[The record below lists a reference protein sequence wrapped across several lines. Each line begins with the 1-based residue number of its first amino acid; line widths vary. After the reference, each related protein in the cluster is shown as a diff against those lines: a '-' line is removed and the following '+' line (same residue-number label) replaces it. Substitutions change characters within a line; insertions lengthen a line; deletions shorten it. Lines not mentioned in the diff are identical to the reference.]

1 MPRGALNVL
10 IVHGIGGYP
19 NAFPD
24 EFRKELLGR
33 ISTAVEDL
41 VRRYRLPAAL
51 PSDTVNIIP
60 GRWGSVTEALQEE
73 VERRIFREKVDFLRW
88 FGMRIM
94 GDVVA
99 YRGPAVYEEVHRAL
113 AEDLRNG
120 IQPESG
126 HLTVVAHSLGAVV
139 ASDFLYDHTLKIGR
153 PLADTFGVAFSNF
166 FTFGSP
172 LVLYAMQSPA
182 EGALKLPTASCGES
196 SMRDEHT
203 RDPVRPHPAPRG
215 GEGGR
220 CAFDAGRVLDRFD
233 RPVRVESPTGVWMNV
248 FDDADIIG
256 YPIRAINQAHTEA
269 VTADVCTGVGT
280 FLSRGNPLSH
290 GRYWSDRRVVQL
302 IAEKLAID
310 LAELHMGLE
319 GPNLR
324 QAVADY
330 VARSASPSPWRPTA
344 KPRGEQVMSRLAR
357 FAMG

>member
-1 MPRGALNVL
+1 MPRSALNVL

-19 NAFPD
+19 NAFPQ
-24 EFRKELLGR
+24 EFQQELLGH
-33 ISTAVEDL
+33 IPIVVEDL
-41 VRRYRLPAAL
+41 ARRYRLSAAP
-51 PSDTVNIIP
+51 PSDGVNIIP
-60 GRWGSVTEALQEE
+60 GRWGAVMEALQEE
-73 VERRIFREKVDFLRW
+73 VERRIFRDKVDFLRW

-99 YRGPAVYEEVHRAL
+99 YRGPAVYQAVHRAL

-120 IQPESG
+120 VRPESG

-153 PLADTFGVAFSNF
+153 PFADSFGVAFSNF
-166 FTFGSP
+166 FTLGSP
-172 LVLYAMQSPA
+172 LVLYAMQSP
-182 EGALKLPTASCGES
+182 
-196 SMRDEHT
+196 
-203 RDPVRPHPAPRG
+203 
-215 GEGGR
+215 GEG
-220 CAFDAGRVLDRFD
+220 AFDAGGVLDRFD
-233 RPVRVESPTGVWMNV
+233 RPVRVESPTGVWINV

-256 YPIRAINQAHTEA
+256 YPIRAINRAHTEA

-290 GRYWSDRRVVQL
+290 GRYWSDRRVTQL

-330 VARSASPSPWRPTA
+330 VTRSASPSPYGLTA

>member
-24 EFRKELLGR
+24 EFRQELLGR

-41 VRRYRLPAAL
+41 ARRYRLPAAL

-60 GRWGSVTEALQEE
+60 GRWGPVTEAIQEE
-73 VERRIFREKVDFLRW
+73 LERRIFRNKVDFLRW

-99 YRGPAVYEEVHRAL
+99 YRGPAVYQEVHRAL
-113 AEDLRNG
+113 EEDLRSG
-120 IQPESG
+120 VRPESG

-153 PLADTFGVAFSNF
+153 PLADTFGVGFSNF
-166 FTFGSP
+166 FTLGSP
-172 LVLYAMQSPA
+172 LVLYAMQSP
-182 EGALKLPTASCGES
+182 GE
-196 SMRDEHT
+196 E
-203 RDPVRPHPAPRG
+203 P
-215 GEGGR
+215 
-220 CAFDAGRVLDRFD
+220 FDAGRVLDRFD

-290 GRYWSDRRVVQL
+290 GRYWSDRRVTEL
-302 IAEKLAID
+302 IADKLAID

-319 GPNLR
+319 GPDLR

-330 VARSASPSPWRPTA
+330 RTRSASPSPSGSAA

>member
-1 MPRGALNVL
+1 MPRSALNVL

-19 NAFPD
+19 NAFPQ
-24 EFRKELLGR
+24 EFQQELLGR
-33 ISTAVEDL
+33 IPIAVEDL
-41 VRRYRLPAAL
+41 ARRYRLSAAP
-51 PSDTVNIIP
+51 PSDGVNIIP
-60 GRWGSVTEALQEE
+60 GRWGPVTEAIQEE
-73 VERRIFREKVDFLRW
+73 LERRIFRDKVDFLRW

-99 YRGPAVYEEVHRAL
+99 YRGPAVYQAVHRAL

-120 IQPESG
+120 VRPESG

-139 ASDFLYDHTLKIGR
+139 ASDFFYDHTLKIGR
-153 PLADTFGVAFSNF
+153 PLADSFGVAFSNF
-166 FTFGSP
+166 FTLGSP
-172 LVLYAMQSPA
+172 LVLYAMQ
-182 EGALKLPTASCGES
+182 
-196 SMRDEHT
+196 
-203 RDPVRPHPAPRG
+203 AP
-215 GEGGR
+215 GEG
-220 CAFDAGRVLDRFD
+220 AFDAGRVLDRFD

-290 GRYWSDRRVVQL
+290 GRYWSDRRVTQL

-310 LAELHMGLE
+310 VAELHMGLE

-330 VARSASPSPWRPTA
+330 VTRSASPSPCGPTA

>member
-19 NAFPD
+19 NAFPQ
-24 EFRKELLGR
+24 EFQQELLGR
-33 ISTAVEDL
+33 IPTAVEDL
-41 VRRYRLPAAL
+41 ARRYRLSAAP
-51 PSDTVNIIP
+51 PSDLVNIIP
-60 GRWGSVTEALQEE
+60 GRWGPVTEAIQEE
-73 VERRIFREKVDFLRW
+73 LERRIFRDKVDFLRW

-113 AEDLRNG
+113 EEDLRSG
-120 IQPESG
+120 VRPESG

-153 PLADTFGVAFSNF
+153 LLADTFGVGFSNF
-166 FTFGSP
+166 FTLVSP
-172 LVLYAMQSPA
+172 LVLYAMQSP
-182 EGALKLPTASCGES
+182 
-196 SMRDEHT
+196 
-203 RDPVRPHPAPRG
+203 
-215 GEGGR
+215 GEG
-220 CAFDAGRVLDRFD
+220 AFDAGRVLDRFD

-310 LAELHMGLE
+310 LAEFHMGLE

-330 VARSASPSPWRPTA
+330 VARSASPSPDGPTA

>member
-1 MPRGALNVL
+1 VPRSALNVL

-24 EFRKELLGR
+24 EFRQELLGC

-60 GRWGSVTEALQEE
+60 GQWGPVTEAIQEE
-73 VERRIFREKVDFLRW
+73 LERRIFRSKVDFLRW

-99 YRGPAVYEEVHRAL
+99 YRGAAVYEEVHRAL
-113 AEDLRNG
+113 EEDLRSG
-120 IQPESG
+120 VRPESG

-153 PLADTFGVAFSNF
+153 PLKDTFGVGFSNF
-166 FTFGSP
+166 FTLGSP
-172 LVLYAMQSPA
+172 LVLYAMQSP
-182 EGALKLPTASCGES
+182 
-196 SMRDEHT
+196 
-203 RDPVRPHPAPRG
+203 G
-215 GEGGR
+215 GD
-220 CAFDAGRVLDRFD
+220 AFDAGRVLDRFD

-256 YPIRAINQAHTEA
+256 YPIRAINQAHMEA
-269 VTADVCTGVGT
+269 VTADVCTGGGT

-290 GRYWSDRRVVQL
+290 GRYWSDRRVTRL

-310 LAELHMGLE
+310 LAELHLGFE
-319 GPNLR
+319 GPDLR

-330 VARSASPSPWRPTA
+330 VARSATPLPWGPSA

-357 FAMG
+357 FAMGSS

>member
-24 EFRKELLGR
+24 EFRQELLGR

-41 VRRYRLPAAL
+41 ARRYRLPAAL

-60 GRWGSVTEALQEE
+60 GRWGPVTEAIQEE
-73 VERRIFREKVDFLRW
+73 LERRIFRRKVDFLRW

-113 AEDLRNG
+113 EEDLRSG
-120 IQPESG
+120 VRPESG
-126 HLTVVAHSLGAVV
+126 HLTVIAHSLGAVV

-153 PLADTFGVAFSNF
+153 PLADTFGAGFSNF
-166 FTFGSP
+166 FTLGSP

-182 EGALKLPTASCGES
+182 EGA
-196 SMRDEHT
+196 
-203 RDPVRPHPAPRG
+203 
-215 GEGGR
+215 
-220 CAFDAGRVLDRFD
+220 FDVGRVLDRFD

-256 YPIRAINQAHTEA
+256 YPIRAINPAHAEA
-269 VTADVCTGVGT
+269 VTADVCTGVGA

-290 GRYWSDRRVVQL
+290 GRYWSDQRVVQL

-310 LAELHMGLE
+310 AAELHLGLE

-330 VARSASPSPWRPTA
+330 VARSASPSPWWPTA
-344 KPRGEQVMSRLAR
+344 KPRGSQVMSRLAR

>member
-24 EFRKELLGR
+24 EFQQELLGH
-33 ISTAVEDL
+33 IPTAVEDL
-41 VRRYRLPAAL
+41 ARRYRLSAAP
-51 PSDTVNIIP
+51 PSDLVNIIP
-60 GRWGSVTEALQEE
+60 GRWGPVTEAIQEE
-73 VERRIFREKVDFLRW
+73 LERRIFRSKVDFLRW

-99 YRGPAVYEEVHRAL
+99 YRGPAVYQEVQRAL
-113 AEDLRNG
+113 EEDLRSG
-120 IQPESG
+120 VRPESG

-153 PLADTFGVAFSNF
+153 LLADTFGVGFSNF
-166 FTFGSP
+166 FTLGSP
-172 LVLYAMQSPA
+172 LVLYAMQSP
-182 EGALKLPTASCGES
+182 
-196 SMRDEHT
+196 
-203 RDPVRPHPAPRG
+203 
-215 GEGGR
+215 GEG
-220 CAFDAGRVLDRFD
+220 AFDAGRVLDRFD

-310 LAELHMGLE
+310 LAEFHMGLE

-330 VARSASPSPWRPTA
+330 VARSASPSPDGPTA